1 MTRPEAPPLPRH
13 DTVHDTVARHAQ
25 LRDPA
30 VLDWIARRMRRTRGL
45 GEGEPASFTFPRR
58 GRRTP
63 VAVVHC
69 AGETLIAKLHPEL
82 SQLAKNAVHVRY
94 LAARGL
100 PVPRLLDWSRAAPAR
115 AWLTLEEYVEGPTLE
130 ELPAAERAAGLAR
143 IACTLSSL
151 HAWQRRTRG
160 WIGLPRPGTY
170 ALAHLPLA
178 LERAERLR
186 DLLPAAD
193 LDRVTAG
200 LRRAAGAIG
209 ARPRHEL
216 IHGHVNPGNFLVG
229 SESAFLIDVN
239 ALHYGDATRD
249 LVRALGRLCESP
261 QEMGEFLACYF
272 ERDRASRRD
281 FERAEPFYA
290 CDFLLRITRK
300 RADRALR
307 EGVRDPA
314 EIREEAL
321 GRLRLCL
328 DLLRSDGPRFHET
341 PVPFSSPQAEGP
353 AA

>member
-30 VLDWIARRMRRTRGL
+30 VLDWIAGRVRRARGL
-45 GEGEPASFTFPRR
+45 GDGEPASFAFPRR

-63 VAVVHC
+63 VALVHC
-69 AGETLIAKLHPEL
+69 AGETVVAKLHPEL
-82 SQLAKNAVHVRY
+82 SQLAKNAVHHRY

-100 PVPRLLDWSRAAPAR
+100 PVPRLLSWSRAAPAR
-115 AWLTLEEYVEGPTLE
+115 AWLTLEEYVDGPTLE
-130 ELPAAERAAGLAR
+130 ELPAAERASGLAR

-200 LRRAAGAIG
+200 LRRTAGAIG

-216 IHGHVNPGNFLVG
+216 IHGHVNLGNFLVC

-249 LVRALGRLCESP
+249 LVRALGRLCKSP
-261 QEMGEFLACYF
+261 QEMGEFLARYF
-272 ERDRASRRD
+272 EGEGASRRD

-307 EGVRDPA
+307 EGLRDPGA
-314 EIREEAL
+314 IREEARA
-321 GRLRLCL
+321 RLELCL
-328 DLLRSDGPRFHET
+328 DLLRPDGPRFHQT
-341 PVPFSSPQAEGP
+341 PVPFSSPQT
-353 AA
+353 